1 VQTNDPRHS
10 LVTVI
15 VTANIKP
22 LPAFAARISNADIAH
37 GEKVGAFNV
46 WPAARPIITVERGE
60 RLTVTLRIRPT
71 EPASAV
77 LKLARAS
84 ETYKL
89 RREPNGDTYLLD
101 LMIEPSNDL
110 AQQIIPVALEIN
122 DGASGQLAL
131 QMTVNVQAENL
142 IATPRQLDFGEVSLA
157 SLRDGLTGGGRFGIR
172 KTVGTFHIKSLTST
186 LDFLK
191 LEPRTIIEG
200 SNYVI
205 RVSFDQTKLPKAA
218 TYTGILRVET
228 DDPLT
233 PRVEIPVKMVLKP

>member
-1 VQTNDPRHS
+1 M
-10 LVTVI
+10 
-15 VTANIKP
+15 
-22 LPAFAARISNADIAH
+22 
-37 GEKVGAFNV
+37 
-46 WPAARPIITVERGE
+46 WPAARPVVTVERGE

-71 EPASAV
+71 EPTSGI
-77 LKLARAS
+77 LKLAKAP

-89 RREPNGDTYLLD
+89 RREPNGDSYLLD
-101 LMIEPSNDL
+101 LTVEPSNDL
-110 AQQIIPVALEIN
+110 APRVMPVALEIN
-122 DGASGQLAL
+122 DGASGELAL

-157 SLRDGLTGGGRFGIR
+157 SLQDGLTGGGRFGIR

-186 LDFLK
+186 LNFLK
-191 LEPRTIIEG
+191 MEPRTIIEG

-218 TYTGILRVET
+218 AYTGVLRVET